1 MPAHGPHRARR
12 PHPPS
17 PSVPHSA
24 LEDIRFIRET
34 MERSSS
40 FTAVPGWGQV
50 AMGATALAAAWL
62 AHLQRAPSNW
72 VAVWLGEAVLGA
84 SVALVATQ
92 RKAQRAG
99 APLTSG
105 PGSKFVRTFLPPILA
120 GAVLTVALYFSGL
133 ARLLPGTWL
142 LLYGTGVVT
151 GGAFSVTVVRVM
163 GMLFMLAGVGGLLLP
178 AWGDAFLAAGFGGL
192 HILFGVLI
200 ARRYGG

>member
-1 MPAHGPHRARR
+1 M
-12 PHPPS
+12 
-17 PSVPHSA
+17 PHSA

-34 MERSSS
+34 MERSAS

-105 PGSKFVRTFLPPILA
+105 PGSKFVRTFLPPIAA
-120 GAVLTVALYFSGL
+120 GAVLTLALYFSGL